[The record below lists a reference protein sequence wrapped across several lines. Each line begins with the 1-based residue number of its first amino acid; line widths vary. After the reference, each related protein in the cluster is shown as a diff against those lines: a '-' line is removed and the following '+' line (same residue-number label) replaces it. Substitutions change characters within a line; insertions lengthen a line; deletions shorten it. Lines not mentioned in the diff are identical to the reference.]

1 MIDHMGFY
9 IRDAGKSLAFYQAAL
24 APLGIEVVQEQP
36 QLKAKIFMRRRCV
49 TFLWLGEPDR
59 NDPRIANP
67 GVSPVHIGFSAA
79 SPAEVDAFYAA
90 ALAAGGRDNGQPR
103 HRRPTCYNGF
113 VFDPDNN
120 NIEAIWQTE
129 RVAAASS
136 T

>member
-1 MIDHMGFY
+1 MIDHPGFY
-9 IRDAGKSLAFYQAAL
+9 IRDAGKSLSFYSAAL

-36 QLKAKIFMRRRCV
+36 EFRARIFMRRGGV

-59 NDPRIANP
+59 TDPRIANP

-79 SPAEVDAFYAA
+79 SPAEVDAFYVA
-90 ALAAGGRDNGQPR
+90 ALAAGGRDNGAPR
-103 HRRPTCYNGF
+103 HRRPNCYNGF

-129 RVAAASS
+129 RLAQNG
-136 T
+136 